1 MTMDQNNT
9 SNNNPL
15 PRDDTPEPENRIDV
29 NPPYGPGSSDAI
41 ELFRKLLARLIAS
54 RVIAER
60 RDPPTGLDENPS

>member
-1 MTMDQNNT
+1 MDQNNI

-15 PRDDTPEPENRIDV
+15 PRDDTPEPKNRIDV
-29 NPPYGPGSSDAI
+29 NPPYGPRSSDAI
-41 ELFRKLLARLIAS
+41 ELFRKLLARLVAS